1 MSVASQYLPKLK
13 ALREEFAA
21 RSGIDDG
28 CRCWQGLPKHHRA
41 LLLVVTG
48 QPEKLATKAWIEIEA
63 EARQQ
68 IGTLARTLANS
79 LSQYARGLR

>member
-1 MSVASQYLPKLK
+1 MAKLRE
-13 ALREEFAA
+13 LREEFAA
-21 RSGIDDG
+21 RSAMDDG

-48 QPEKLATKAWIEIEA
+48 QPDKLASRAWVEIEA